1 MVRFRCKRD
10 KDASTYNFAF
20 AIQLGPVDPLSI
32 RVVHPPDSFGL
43 VFAIGSRIDLASGRG
58 ELSSL
63 ALREKTKLV
72 KQKGIP
78 SHPSPICCSFSG
90 FLPSSKQDDFRR
102 EF

>member
-63 ALREKTKLV
+63 ALRGKSGFFK
-72 KQKGIP
+72 KGIP
-78 SHPSPICCSFSG
+78 SHPSSICCSFSG